1 MKRYS
6 KKFIF
11 YISKDLKRNMEIRSR
26 ELDISMSDYL
36 RTLILQD
43 IKLNDIAYVKSV
55 IDQQTFE
62 IENINKKL
70 SGYHKGLR

>member
-1 MKRYS
+1 MKRYN

-11 YISKDLKRNMEIRSR
+11 YISNDLKKNMERRSR

-36 RTLILQD
+36 RTLIKQD
-43 IKLNDIAYVKSV
+43 IKLNDIAYIASIMDK
-55 IDQQTFE
+55 QTFD

-70 SGYHKGLR
+70 SGYHKGLK

>member
-1 MKRYS
+1 MKRYN

-11 YISKDLKRNMEIRSR
+11 YISNDLKKDMEKRSR

-36 RTLILQD
+36 RTLIKRD
-43 IKLNDIAYVKSV
+43 IKLNDIAYINSILDKQVF
-55 IDQQTFE
+55 D